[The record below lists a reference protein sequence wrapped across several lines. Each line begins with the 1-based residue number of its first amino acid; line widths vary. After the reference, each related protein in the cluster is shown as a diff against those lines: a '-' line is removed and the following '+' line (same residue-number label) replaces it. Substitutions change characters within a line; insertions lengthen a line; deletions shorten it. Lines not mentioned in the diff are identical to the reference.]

1 LTLLAKREEEEKRKK
16 AAVVSRLNTGSN
28 VDIAKPLMFNKN
40 TSKVSGFL
48 MVYRLHFR
56 MKIRNISVKKQV

>member
-1 LTLLAKREEEEKRKK
+1 
-16 AAVVSRLNTGSN
+16 VVSRLNTGSN

-48 MVYRLHFR
+48 MAYRLHFR
-56 MKIRNISVKKQV
+56 TKIRDISVKEQVQWVLLYVQGGSVDI